1 MHTVRAKSRTI
12 CVMNIEDLREYCLS
26 LPLASEYFP
35 FDESVLAFRVMDKIF
50 AMIDLA
56 DTEWFVLKCD
66 PELALELREEHP
78 EINGAWHMNKKYWNQ
93 VSIFGSLS
101 DSLIKSLIRHSY
113 SEVVKKFTN
122 KAKSG
127 HPEILTITKDSDT
140 TH

>member
-101 DSLIKSLIRHSY
+101 DSLIRSLIRHSY

-122 KAKSG
+122 KAKTG
-127 HPEILTITKDSDT
+127 HPEILTITKDSVT

>member
-101 DSLIKSLIRHSY
+101 DSLIRSLIRHSY

-122 KAKSG
+122 KAKTG
-127 HPEILTITKDSDT
+127 HPEILTITKDSGT

>member
-56 DTEWFVLKCD
+56 DAEWFVLKCD